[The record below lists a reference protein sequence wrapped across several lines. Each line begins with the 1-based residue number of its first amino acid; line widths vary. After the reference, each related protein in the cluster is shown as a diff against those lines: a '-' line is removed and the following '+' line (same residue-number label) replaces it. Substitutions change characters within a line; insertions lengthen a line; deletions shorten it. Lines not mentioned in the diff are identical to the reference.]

1 MLNFKKRNTEPVYLA
16 KEQDTIKNET
26 KINEEAIEFIDS
38 VNNLISKTVD
48 QHHIVNKQHDGLAEL
63 ASDIKI
69 HMNRIS
75 NLTVTTNES
84 TDKLYLESKNLDTL
98 TKDTVNK
105 SNEGKQTIEEMAK
118 IIKSLEFE
126 NRKSMESINEL
137 VVKFGKV
144 NEVVGLITSIA
155 TQTNL
160 LALNAAIE
168 AARAGE
174 QGKGFAV
181 VAGEVR
187 KLAEMTK
194 TSITDISSLIESIEA
209 ETRIVL
215 DNSNK
220 SNEAIEM
227 GVKASEKAVNKIEES
242 LIAVTKVDSEVKE
255 VMETLIVQKKHIE
268 NMSSEISD
276 VDEIL
281 KVTADTIID
290 HINEASIVDKQLAET
305 KEKVGFYGLKI
316 KNI

>member
-16 KEQDTIKNET
+16 KEQDTIKSET
-26 KINEEAIEFIDS
+26 KINDDAIEFIDS

-63 ASDIKI
+63 ASDIKV

-84 TDKLYLESKNLDTL
+84 TDKLYLESKNLDKL

-281 KVTADTIID
+281 NVTADTIID

-316 KNI
+316 RNI